1 MQDIALMLLINYKN
15 SLMPAITPSTS
26 EINELYFNALM
37 KFTTARG
44 VFRAMSKI
52 QDGAF
57 DKNS

>member
-15 SLMPAITPSTS
+15 SLMPVITPSTS
-26 EINELYFNALM
+26 EINEMYFNALM

-44 VFRAMSKI
+44 VFRTMSKI

-57 DKNS
+57 DNNS